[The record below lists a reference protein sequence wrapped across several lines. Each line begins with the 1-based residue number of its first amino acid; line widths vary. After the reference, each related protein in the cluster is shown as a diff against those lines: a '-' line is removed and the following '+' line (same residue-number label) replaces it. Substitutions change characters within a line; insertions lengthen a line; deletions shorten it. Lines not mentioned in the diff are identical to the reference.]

1 MHSSIVENWS
11 RSAPVSPW
19 VTLGIIGFCL
29 LLTLVVSLIPELQR
43 QNLIS
48 MLGFI
53 PASIYALLQQSW
65 LSWFS
70 QGALSLATSVFIHAS
85 WAHLIGN
92 LAFLLIFGVSVERR
106 LGHWGFL
113 ALFILGGAL
122 TNAFI
127 AIELQDMQTPIIGAS
142 GSVSIVIGAYLGL
155 FPRGRIGLYLPL
167 GLYLQFARLPAVLVI
182 GSWFTLQLLYT
193 VFGPIN
199 SKVAWWTH
207 ITGFAVGL
215 MVAIFVHL
223 VNLIV
228 KAR

>member
-1 MHSSIVENWS
+1 M
-11 RSAPVSPW
+11 
-19 VTLGIIGFCL
+19 
-29 LLTLVVSLIPELQR
+29 LLTLAISLTPEMQR
-43 QNLIS
+43 QNLITA
-48 MLGFI
+48 LGFI
-53 PASIYALLQQSW
+53 PANIDAMFQQPW
-65 LSWFS
+65 LSWFG
-70 QGALSLATSVFIHAS
+70 QGVLSLATSLFTHAS
-85 WAHLIGN
+85 WAHLLGN

-106 LGHWGFL
+106 LGHWVFL

-122 TNAFI
+122 TNAI
-127 AIELQDMQTPIIGAS
+127 VAIELKEMQTPIIGAS
-142 GSVSIVIGAYLGL
+142 GSISIVIGAYLGL

-215 MVAIFVHL
+215 LVAILVHML
-223 VNLIV
+223 NRLI
-228 KAR
+228 RSR

>member
-11 RSAPVSPW
+11 RSEPVSPW
-19 VTLGIIGFCL
+19 VTLGVIGVCL
-29 LLTLVVSLIPELQR
+29 LLTLTVSLLPDGQR
-43 QNLIS
+43 QSLIS
-48 MLGFI
+48 TLGFI
-53 PASIYALLQQSW
+53 PANIYVLLQQAW
-65 LSWFS
+65 INWFS
-70 QGALSLATSVFIHAS
+70 QGALSLATSLFTHAS
-85 WAHLIGN
+85 WAHLLGN

-106 LGHWGFL
+106 LGHWVFL

-122 TNAFI
+122 TNAII

-142 GSVSIVIGAYLGL
+142 GSVSIVIGVYLGL

-207 ITGFAVGL
+207 ITGFVVGL
-215 MVAIFVHL
+215 LVAILVHL
-223 VNLIV
+223 VNLIT